1 MVVTAA
7 FWAVSAQSLPKRL
20 LAPLVPGISQAIA
33 EALREFGSSASVLNS
48 VLAVRFSIGIYAN
61 GYMRM

>member
-48 VLAVRFSIGIYAN
+48 VLAVCAPHRATRDGNAP
-61 GYMRM
+61 R